1 MYFYL
6 YGKNAGSF
14 KHAVGITC
22 LCLYCVIWLCG
33 NNRVMRF
40 SVCSF
45 VVTHFFIAV
54 ILTDFDMTFLNGCVA
69 KAEVY

>member
-1 MYFYL
+1 MHVFLL

-14 KHAVGITC
+14 NHAFGRLSEIC
-22 LCLYCVIWLCG
+22 YMIWLCG

-54 ILTDFDMTFLNGCVA
+54 ISADFERFLDS
-69 KAEVY
+69 